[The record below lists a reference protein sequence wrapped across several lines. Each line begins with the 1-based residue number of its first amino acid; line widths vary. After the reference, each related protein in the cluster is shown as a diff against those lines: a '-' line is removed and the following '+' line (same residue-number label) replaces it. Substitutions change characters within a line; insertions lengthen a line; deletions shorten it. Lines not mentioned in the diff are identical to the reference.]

1 MYSAQSLTLTI
12 RGQGGHRLSFRQI
25 HHQVFWTHFMQ
36 RADIRVKHSMQ
47 VGKRLEVMAGI
58 DFQFISMTYLLRN
71 PISFTITQRMGG
83 HSLMRPQ

>member
-1 MYSAQSLTLTI
+1 
-12 RGQGGHRLSFRQI
+12 
-25 HHQVFWTHFMQ
+25 MQ